1 MFLPRVLLLFF
12 LLLGWQFPVFAQDVR
27 VAGQVLAQG
36 SRAPVP
42 FVNIGIRGKNIGTA
56 ADEAGR
62 FSLPVPASRAN
73 DTLTFSA
80 VGYQEQAVSIHQ
92 LLRAP
97 LFKVE
102 LVEKTTALPEV
113 VVRGRPE
120 KTRRIGTTTHNPFL
134 WGNLRTRGA
143 HDIVEFA
150 LLIPLHNVASRLVQA
165 HIFLRRP
172 TVDTVTLRLNFYR
185 ATAAQ
190 PGERLVEQPVMVRSA
205 IRNGWLTIDLARY
218 GLTLQADFYLSFEFL
233 PEQQRP
239 VPEFSYGAQLGGAA
253 LVRTSSLG
261 TWRREPGAS
270 LAAYVTVKQ

>member
-12 LLLGWQFPVFAQDVR
+12 LLLGWQFPFFAQDVR

-42 FVNIGIRGKNIGTA
+42 FVNIGIRGKDIGTA
-56 ADEAGR
+56 ADEEGR
-62 FSLPVPASRAN
+62 FSLLVPASRTG

-80 VGYQEQAVSIHQ
+80 VGYQEKAVPIRQ
-92 LLRAP
+92 LVGKPVCSVGLI
-97 LFKVE
+97 
-102 LVEKTTALPEV
+102 EKLTALPEV
-113 VVRGRPE
+113 VVRGQR
-120 KTRRIGTTTHNPFL
+120 KKMRRIGTTTHNPFL
-134 WGNLRTRGA
+134 WGNLHTKRT

-150 LLIPLHNVASRLVQA
+150 QLIPLHNVASQLVQA

-172 TVDTVTLRLNFYR
+172 TVDTVMLRLNFYR
-185 ATAAQ
+185 ATATQ
-190 PGERLVEQPVMVRSA
+190 PSERLVEQPVLVRSA

-218 GLTLQADFYLSFEFL
+218 NLSLQADFYLAFEFL
-233 PEQQRP
+233 PEKKRP
-239 VPEFSYGAQLGGAA
+239 VPEFSYGGQLGGSV